1 MNVAFLLCR
10 VRSAVLYLSIVA
22 TPVVLLGCAGSQAFR
37 DGNQLLSQGK
47 IEPGLAKLEEA
58 LKMEPRNAEY
68 KTTYAH
74 QKLAIMQKLLAQAD
88 RARLDL
94 QLSQAENLYQQV
106 FKLEEDNLAA
116 QAGLEAIRV
125 ERRHQ
130 KQVAEAQAIWKKGGK
145 NAAIDALELVRTVL
159 NENPKQ
165 KLALHLRSQ
174 IRESQHSNAD
184 GKLAQAFRKPIT
196 LEFRDAPLRSVF
208 DVVARQSGLNFYFDK
223 EVRPDLRATI
233 LVKQTAIEDAVR
245 MLLATNQLEMAVM
258 NDNSIMVYPN
268 TPQKIKDYQ
277 QLNVRTFFLANG
289 DVKTVAYTI
298 KTLLKARDIVT
309 DERLSL
315 IIMRDTPEMLRMAE
329 RIIAVQDLS
338 DPEVMLE
345 VEVLEVKRSR
355 LMELGVRWPESAGLS
370 LAGST
375 KGKEGAGQ
383 LVLNDLRNINGRNIN
398 LELGKTTV
406 NARKEDADSNILA
419 NPRIR
424 VKNKEKAKF
433 MIGDRVPVI
442 TTTSTSTGFVADSVS
457 YVDVGIK
464 LDVEPNIYLDD
475 EVAIK
480 LTLEVS
486 NLVKEVTSKSGTQAY
501 QIGTRNATTVL
512 RLKDGETQILAGLI
526 SDEERST
533 ANKVPGI
540 GELPVLNRIFGSSK
554 DTKDRSEIVL
564 SITPHLIRAIR
575 RPDLNDAEFA
585 SGSENRV
592 GQTPSFSGGDA
603 GAGRAG
609 DVPTPSSA
617 PGMLPARR
625 TPMTGGGDDDGN
637 QQAPANDAQGDPKAA
652 EAEKSNAPQDSPLK
666 PGRKPS
672 PAGPDKK

>member
-1 MNVAFLLCR
+1 MLTLQLC
-10 VRSAVLYLSIVA
+10 SYSIVGS
-22 TPVVLLGCAGSQAFR
+22 LLGCAAGTQDFR
-37 DGNQLLSQGK
+37 EGKQLISQGK
-47 IEPGLAKLEEA
+47 VESGLAKLEAA
-58 LKMEPRNAEY
+58 LQKEPRNAEY
-68 KTTYAH
+68 KAAYSQ
-74 QKLAIMQKLLAQAD
+74 QKMTMIQRLLSQGDRALAQQQVA
-88 RARLDL
+88 
-94 QLSQAENLYQQV
+94 QAEQYYSQV
-106 FKLEEDNLAA
+106 LTLEENNIAA
-116 QAGLEAIRV
+116 QSGLDSV
-125 ERRHQ
+125 KLERRHQ
-130 KQVAEAQAIWKKGGK
+130 KQMEQAQAIWKKGGK
-145 NAAIDALELVRTVL
+145 NAALDALEIVRTVL

-165 KLALHLRSQ
+165 KQALQLRSQ
-174 IRESQHSNAD
+174 IRDTQGNND
-184 GKLAQAFRKPIT
+184 GKLAQSFRKLIT

-208 DVVARQSGLNFYFDK
+208 DVVSRQSGLNFYFDK
-223 EVRPDLRATI
+223 EVRPDLRTTI
-233 LVKQTAIEDAVR
+233 LVRQTSIEEAVR

-268 TPQKIKDYQ
+268 SPQKIKDYQ

-309 DERLSL
+309 DERLGL

-355 LMELGVRWPESAGLS
+355 LMELGVRWPESASLS
-370 LAGST
+370 LAGIN
-375 KGKEGAGQ
+375 KGTGTTNQ
-383 LVLNDLRNINGRNIN
+383 LLLEDLRNINRGNIN
-398 LELGKTTV
+398 LDLGKTTI
-406 NARKEDADSNILA
+406 NARKEDSDSNILA

-475 EVAIK
+475 EVSIK
-480 LTLEVS
+480 MTLEVS

-512 RLKDGETQILAGLI
+512 RLRDGETQILAGLI

-540 GELPVLNRIFGSSK
+540 GELPVLNRIFGSSN

-575 RPDLNDAEFA
+575 RPDLSEAEFP

-592 GQTPSFSGGDA
+592 GQTPSFSGGSSDA
-603 GAGRAG
+603 GSGRNDSSGAMPMMAPRRSPMVGGSDDDSNQQPPMPIDSMPAGIP
-609 DVPTPSSA
+609 PTPQASNTTPEVEKPSA
-617 PGMLPARR
+617 P
-625 TPMTGGGDDDGN
+625 
-637 QQAPANDAQGDPKAA
+637 Q
-652 EAEKSNAPQDSPLK
+652 EAPLK

>member
-1 MNVAFLLCR
+1 LNAVFLR
-10 VRSAVLYLSIVA
+10 RSAHTAILWLSLA
-22 TPVVLLGCAGSQAFR
+22 AAPVILLGCAGSQAFR
-37 DGNQLLSQGK
+37 DGNQLLSQGQ

-58 LKMEPRNAEY
+58 LTKEPRNAEY
-68 KTTYAH
+68 KTAYAH
-74 QKLAIMQKLLAQAD
+74 QKLTILQKLLAQAD

-106 FKLEEDNLAA
+106 LKLENNNLAA
-116 QAGLEAIRV
+116 QAGLDAILL

-130 KQVAEAQAIWKKGGK
+130 KQIADAQATWKKGGK
-145 NAAIDALELVRTVL
+145 NAALDALELVRTVL

-165 KLALHLRSQ
+165 KLALSLRSQ
-174 IRESQHSNAD
+174 IRQSQHANTD
-184 GKLAQAFRKPIT
+184 GKLAQAFRKTIT

-233 LVKQTAIEDAVR
+233 LVKHTAIEDAVR
-245 MLLATNQLEMAVM
+245 TLLATNQLEMAVM

-355 LMELGVRWPESAGLS
+355 LMELGVRWPESAALS
-370 LAGST
+370 LAGSS
-375 KGKEGAGQ
+375 KAVDGAKQ
-383 LVLNDLRNINGRNIN
+383 LVLEDLRNINRGNIN
-398 LELGKTTV
+398 LDISKTTV

-501 QIGTRNATTVL
+501 QIGTRNASTVL

-533 ANKVPGI
+533 GNKVPGV
-540 GELPVLNRIFGSSK
+540 GELPVLNRLFGSSK

-575 RPDLNDAEFA
+575 RPDLSDAEFP

-592 GQTPSFSGGDA
+592 GQTPSFSGGDM
-603 GAGRAG
+603 
-609 DVPTPSSA
+609 PSTNNS
-617 PGMLPARR
+617 PGMLPPRR
-625 TPMTGGGDDDGN
+625 TPMTGGDDSDGS
-637 QQAPANDAQGDPKAA
+637 QQSPTPNDVQGADGEKPTGLEPPK
-652 EAEKSNAPQDSPLK
+652 PD
-666 PGRKPS
+666 RKPS
-672 PAGPDKK
+672 ASGSDKK